1 MSDVDSPARK
11 PLESLHIHCFRGLV
25 DQQFEQLGRI
35 NLLVG
40 NNNAGKTSVLEA
52 LCIYSGPLDAVR
64 WVDAPQRVLRY
75 GADELLEVWRWLF
88 PKAAEHTDS
97 DAAQQIRISATGAY
111 PLASLEAECR
121 ESEAVR
127 MGASSDSIP
136 EGSPQQRRLDL
147 SIRAYARGEARPYER
162 QFEVWE
168 QQQKIEFPAEKP
180 KGPSISAYF
189 SRPWGYLREREFLN
203 RVLSRATLSGVKSQA
218 LDLIQLFDP
227 SITDIEILTPSGSQ
241 PRAYL
246 HTTHFAQPVPLRV
259 FGDGIRSVVT
269 ISLQLVTATSS
280 ASLVLLDEVGNSIH
294 TSMLPSVFRW
304 LSEIGRKRNIQIFAT
319 THSLEVVDA
328 LIDAQDAAATIDE
341 DLVVYRMSSV
351 QERKPPQR
359 FAGDLLRRL
368 RQTRGLDVR

>member
-1 MSDVDSPARK
+1 MSDTDSPARK
-11 PLESLHIHCFRGLV
+11 PLESLHIHRFRGLV
-25 DQQFEQLGRI
+25 DQEFEQLGRI

-88 PKAAEHTDS
+88 PRAAESADS
-97 DAAQQIRISATGAY
+97 DAARQIRITATGAY
-111 PLASLEAECR
+111 KLTSLEAECR
-121 ESEAVR
+121 ESESVL
-127 MGASSDSIP
+127 MGTTSDATPGGSSLH
-136 EGSPQQRRLDL
+136 RRLDL
-147 SIRAYARGEARPYER
+147 DVRAYVRDEAAPYER
-162 QFEVWE
+162 RFEVWE
-168 QQQKIEFPAEKP
+168 QQKKIEFPASKQ
-180 KGPSISAYF
+180 KGPHLFAHF
-189 SRPWGYLREREFLN
+189 LRPWSYIREREFLN
-203 RVLSRATLSGVKSQA
+203 VILSRATLLGVKAQA
-218 LDLIQLFDP
+218 LGLIQLFDP
-227 SITDIEILTPSGSQ
+227 SVTDIEILTPNESQ

-246 HTTHFAQPVPLRV
+246 HTTRFAQPVPLRV

-269 ISLQLVTATSS
+269 LALQLVTSS

-294 TSMLPSVFRW
+294 TSMLSDVFRW
-304 LSEIGRKRNIQIFAT
+304 LFEIGKQRNIQFFAT

-328 LIDAQDAAATIDE
+328 LIAAQDSAATEEE
-341 DLVVYRMSSV
+341 DLVVYRMSPV
-351 QERKPPQR
+351 QEQKPPQR